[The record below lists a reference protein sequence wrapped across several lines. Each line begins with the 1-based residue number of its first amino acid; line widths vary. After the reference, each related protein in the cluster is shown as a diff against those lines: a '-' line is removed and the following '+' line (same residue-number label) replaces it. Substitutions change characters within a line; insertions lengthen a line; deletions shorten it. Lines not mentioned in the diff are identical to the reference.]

1 MHKFNSKKLVI
12 QTKNAKF
19 ALFFTA
25 MQVQQE
31 VRQVFVSQKHSY
43 SWIDVVYPDRK
54 LLEKLADEYELHET
68 SVEDCLDPEHL
79 PKIEFIDDTTFI
91 IARAYDDLATPQS
104 DTVQELTRKLAIFI
118 GTNFVLTIHRI
129 DQAFFLKI
137 LDEWKNKQES
147 LDEDEYNKTNKD
159 SLVIDILN
167 QIVLSYE
174 KAIKDADLM
183 VDKFEIRIFSAHSD
197 PMLIQEL
204 YYFKRKITVIRKMLR
219 QTQDIVRILRAKS
232 ENYNPA
238 FQDLKESIDE
248 FLFLTEELTEDSN
261 NLINIHISLA
271 SHKTNEVVKV
281 LTLFSVFFLPIT
293 FIVGVYGMNF
303 KFMPELEHPLGYPL
317 VWLTM
322 IMVVLTIYI
331 WFRRKGWM

>member
-1 MHKFNSKKLVI
+1 
-12 QTKNAKF
+12 
-19 ALFFTA
+19 

-31 VRQVFVSQKHSY
+31 VRQVFVSQNHHY

-54 LLEKLADEYELHET
+54 LLEKLADDYELHET

-79 PKIEFIDDTTFI
+79 PKIEFIDDIIFI
-91 IARAYDDLATPQS
+91 IARAYDNLATPQS

-118 GTNFVLTIHRI
+118 GKDFLLTIHRI
-129 DQAFFLKI
+129 DQDFFVKVVE
-137 LDEWKNKQES
+137 EWKNKKES
-147 LDEDEYNKTNKD
+147 QDEEEFQKTNKEN
-159 SLVIDILN
+159 LVIHILN
-167 QIVLSYE
+167 QVVMSYE

-183 VDKFEIRIFSAHSD
+183 VDKFEIRIFSSQSD
-197 PMLIQEL
+197 PTLIQEL
-204 YYFKRKITVIRKMLR
+204 YYFKRKVTVIRKMLR
-219 QTQDIVRILRAKS
+219 QTQDIVRILRAKLDHT
-232 ENYNPA
+232 NPA

-248 FLFLTEELTEDSN
+248 LLFLTDELMEDSN

-303 KFMPELEHPLGYPL
+303 KFMPELEHPWGYPL
-317 VWLTM
+317 TWLTM
-322 IMVVLTIYI
+322 IMVVLIIYI
-331 WFRRKGWM
+331 WFKRKGWM

>member
-1 MHKFNSKKLVI
+1 
-12 QTKNAKF
+12 
-19 ALFFTA
+19 

-31 VRQVFVSQKHSY
+31 VRQVFVSQNHSY
-43 SWIDVVYPDRK
+43 TWVDVVYPDRK
-54 LLEKLADEYELHET
+54 LLEKLAEEYELHET

-79 PKIEFIDDTTFI
+79 PKIEFINDTTFI

-137 LDEWKNKQES
+137 VDEWKNKQES

-159 SLVIDILN
+159 SLVIDLLN

-183 VDKFEIRIFSAHSD
+183 VDKFEIRIFSSHSD
-197 PMLIQEL
+197 PTLIQEL
-204 YYFKRKITVIRKMLR
+204 YFFKRKITVIRKMLR
-219 QTQDIVRILRAKS
+219 QTQDIVRILRTKS